1 MAKMDPHQYMET
13 LKPMMEKHFKTQ
25 RAMRTEVV
33 AATKLATENQE
44 QSYVNAGA
52 LVSFTDRLSAQDK
65 EDVLN
70 GTLFAQF
77 AADAVADRMK
87 QEEAWYHRYV
97 EVLSHIGWVIQSCN
111 FEEYTMEGE
120 SFAIDKA
127 FLKIVKD
134 LVTAEEYDLIKRT
147 IDSLQDEGNQHWWH
161 AFSKNSSGPS
171 ENGNFQVCPCQQD
184 SSGQVIMAL
193 GSFYFQASE
202 TNERWFWFNYNA
214 SKMHFFR
221 GTQTCT
227 LDGDVYGQ
235 VRQTIKDM
243 LGDQARDY
251 LGGLKL
257 KRK

>member
-13 LKPMMEKHFKTQ
+13 LKPMIEKRFKTQ

-52 LVSFTDRLSAQDK
+52 LVSFTNRLSAQDK

-87 QEEAWYHRYV
+87 QEEAWYHKYV

-111 FEEYTMEGE
+111 FEEYTMKGE

-134 LVTAEEYDLIKRT
+134 LLTAEEYDLIERT
-147 IDSLQDEGNQHWWH
+147 IESLQDEGNQPWWH

-184 SSGQVIMAL
+184 SSGQVIMTL

-202 TNERWFWFNYNA
+202 TNEKWFWFSHNTSN
-214 SKMHFFR
+214 MHFFYS
-221 GTQTCT
+221 TQTCT

-235 VRQTIKDM
+235 VRQIIKEK
-243 LGDQARDY
+243 LGEQAKDY